1 VNTLSTLHLDEP
13 VSYDGY
19 HPSQEPIRVI
29 RYDPQDHSGR
39 ERSENRTVGY
49 QDRVLI
55 DDQDAKS

>member
-1 VNTLSTLHLDEP
+1 VNTLSTLCIDEP
-13 VSYDGY
+13 VSLDGY

-29 RYDPQDHSGR
+29 GYDHQDHSR
-39 ERSENRTVGY
+39 RKRSEDGTVGY